1 MTVSELYLALNE
13 RIPPSLSCEWDND
26 GLMCAPEPGRT
37 VRRVLVTLD
46 ITDAAIEA
54 AVSAHADVILSH
66 HPLIFRGVRHLT
78 PDNAVAGRCIALCR
92 AGIAA
97 MSFHT
102 RLDAVR
108 GGVNDALA
116 DILGLADC
124 TALDGEAAL
133 GRIGS
138 LPAPLTGEELARH
151 VCARLGTP
159 GVLLSDAGCSI
170 RRVAVVGGEGGDF
183 IDAAKQAGADAYI
196 SGRLGYHPMVDAPEN
211 ALTLIEA
218 GHFFTE
224 QPVSSVLCRMVGEI
238 DRTIAID
245 PLFSN
250 RIRLVSS
257 AEPSGNGAAQP

>member
-170 RRVAVVGGEGGDF
+170 IPWWMLPKTR
-183 IDAAKQAGADAYI
+183 
-196 SGRLGYHPMVDAPEN
+196 
-211 ALTLIEA
+211 
-218 GHFFTE
+218 
-224 QPVSSVLCRMVGEI
+224 
-238 DRTIAID
+238 
-245 PLFSN
+245 
-250 RIRLVSS
+250 
-257 AEPSGNGAAQP
+257 